1 MKLVK
6 VIEKNGI
13 KFEIYELD
21 PELSWSIFLTTD
33 KSYIELKQHYFNTID
48 EAVEFVDSI
57 KKEPE
62 IADSYVED
70 YYGFDPMERFFNI

>member
-6 VIEKNGI
+6 TITKNGAE
-13 KFEIYELD
+13 FEIYELD
-21 PELSWSIFLTTD
+21 PELSYSIYITCND
-33 KSYIELKQHYFNTID
+33 HDIELRQHYFNTID
-48 EAVEFVDSI
+48 EAVEFVKNI
-57 KKEPE
+57 QKEPE